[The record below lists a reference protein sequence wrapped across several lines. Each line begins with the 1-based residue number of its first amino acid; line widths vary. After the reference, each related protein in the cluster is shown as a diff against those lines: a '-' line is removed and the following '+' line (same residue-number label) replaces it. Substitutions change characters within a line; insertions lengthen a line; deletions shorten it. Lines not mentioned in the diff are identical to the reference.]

1 MKIRVL
7 SDLHIEF
14 HPFSIPR
21 LPDDADSILVL
32 AGDIGVIH
40 RKDELFGFLQQA
52 ASQFFAVVYVL
63 GNHEYYA
70 GVWPDAIQTLRAG
83 SLPDNVHILERN
95 SVEIAGLIF
104 VGTTLWSDFEAGS
117 PVAMQA
123 ARAMNDFHYIR
134 VQDED
139 HDEPR
144 PLLPEDVLADHRH
157 ALCWLDKELEQWQDS
172 GQPVVVV
179 THHGVSAQSIH
190 EQYQDNPLNGAFL
203 SACDWLFAKHVPVLA
218 IHGHVH
224 NSFDYYL
231 PDASGGQG
239 TRVLVNPRGY
249 TRRDDT
255 QENPLFDPLLTVDI
269 HV

>member
-14 HPFSIPR
+14 HPFVIPS
-21 LPDDADSILVL
+21 LPDDSSSILVL

-40 RKDELFGFLQQA
+40 RKDELLAFLHR
-52 ASQFFAVVYVL
+52 ASEQFQAVVYVL

-70 GVWPDAIQTLRAG
+70 GLWPQAREALKNS
-83 SLPDNVHILERN
+83 SLPDNVHLLER
-95 SVEIAGLIF
+95 SKVELGGVWF
-104 VGTTLWSDFEAGS
+104 VGTTLWSDFESGN
-117 PVAMQA
+117 PIAMQSA
-123 ARAMNDFHYIR
+123 QVMNDFHYIR
-134 VQDED
+134 VQEQGDD
-139 HDEPR
+139 ASR
-144 PLLPEDVLADHRH
+144 TLRPEDVLADHRQ
-157 ALCWLDKELEQWQDS
+157 ALQWLDQTLSQLQTG

-179 THHGVSAQSIH
+179 THHGISARSIH
-190 EQYQDNPLNGAFL
+190 NQFKSSAVNGAFI
-203 SACDWLFAKHVPVLA
+203 SSCDWLFAKHVPALA

-231 PDASGGQG
+231 PGATGEQG

-255 QENPLFDPLLTVDI
+255 QENPLFDPLLTIDI
-269 HV
+269 HA